1 MICSAFAFARSLLSI
16 ERDNRRASLVV
27 SFVVR
32 VLKSPAVAKGAAVVT
47 VTKEKESA
55 ARARKLDGTV
65 IVIWYRIKDWK
76 ALNGRCIKLAGS
88 ENENTRIRA
97 TLYLQEWLENTMWKS
112 EKQGDF
118 PSRTV

>member
-1 MICSAFAFARSLLSI
+1 MST

-76 ALNGRCIKLAGS
+76 ALNGRCIMLAGS